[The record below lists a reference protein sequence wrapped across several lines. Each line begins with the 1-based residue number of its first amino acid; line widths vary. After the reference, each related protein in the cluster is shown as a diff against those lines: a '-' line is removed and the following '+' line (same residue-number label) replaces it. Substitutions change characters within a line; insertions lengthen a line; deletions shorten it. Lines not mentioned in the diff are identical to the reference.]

1 MIKHDK
7 KQLVFLKESMYEM
20 FSIFLGVS
28 RFWIQSIRT
37 IVQPVED
44 DIFKQE
50 SSFNGNLMDKNQD
63 KYISPFCLSLTTM
76 LVDGEINIEGKCSQA
91 ALTVV
96 GLIIY
101 NIRITKNVQNYKS
114 RISLP

>member
-1 MIKHDK
+1 
-7 KQLVFLKESMYEM
+7 MYEM

-28 RFWIQSIRT
+28 RSWIQSIRT

-50 SSFNGNLMDKNQD
+50 NSFNGNLMDKNQD
-63 KYISPFCLSLTTM
+63 KYISPFCLSLATM

-96 GLIIY
+96 ELIIY

-114 RISLP
+114 RISLPW